1 MLSLAATSI
10 RASAPQMAPA
20 RAAVVTMGPMADAA
34 QERMLFR
41 LEYNVFNLAD
51 KLGMKA
57 PHRVPSYSDEDWI
70 NVLEEVT
77 PYMERQWSSAARAKD
92 EELIAY
98 PEDALE
104 PMQRF
109 ALRERYVQR
118 LEAQITALSQRNVAG
133 GTRDVADYV
142 SRVPSYA
149 LRATDESYI
158 EELEE
163 VASLLRGGR
172 FYTASS
178 SVW

>member
-1 MLSLAATSI
+1 
-10 RASAPQMAPA
+10 
-20 RAAVVTMGPMADAA
+20 
-34 QERMLFR
+34 MLFR

-77 PYMERQWSSAARAKD
+77 PYMERQWSSPARAKD

-109 ALRERYVQR
+109 ALRERYVQL
-118 LEAQITALSQRNVAG
+118 LESQITSLVCPPTLSAPR
-133 GTRDVADYV
+133 T
-142 SRVPSYA
+142 
-149 LRATDESYI
+149 RATS
-158 EELEE
+158 
-163 VASLLRGGR
+163 R
-172 FYTASS
+172 SS
-178 SVW
+178 RRSPRCCV